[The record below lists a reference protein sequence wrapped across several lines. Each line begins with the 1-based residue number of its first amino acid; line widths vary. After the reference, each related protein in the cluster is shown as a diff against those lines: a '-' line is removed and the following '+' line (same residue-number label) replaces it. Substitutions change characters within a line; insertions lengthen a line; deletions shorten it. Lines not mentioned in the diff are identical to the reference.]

1 MSEKKQVM
9 RKICLIGEAAVG
21 KTSLIRRFVYDKFED
36 RYIATIGTKTSA
48 KELIINMD
56 DKKYQLILQIWDIIG
71 LRCFAKLQTRAYTGA
86 NGAIFVLDRTRKG
99 TWHAFGNWLLSLYRV
114 TGEIPVI
121 VLANKTDL
129 QSKYDNNEIEN
140 YIKKFGFECTF
151 TSAKT
156 GENVDDAFQNLGELM
171 LKPWPKKNL
180 IPTLEKSITME
191 MEPEM
196 EMERKLSIFE
206 VENIILARY
215 CDLLEDPDIAMS
227 IINEQF
233 RKADV
238 GFMNLSVQ
246 RLNMVVE
253 NLIKAAMNRVE
264 PVRLK
269 NELKAYSNLI
279 KMIDH

>member
-1 MSEKKQVM
+1 MM

-48 KELIINMD
+48 KELHIKMD
-56 DKKYQLILQIWDIIG
+56 DQDYHLILQIWDIIG

-86 NGAIFVLDRTRKG
+86 NGAIFVLDKTRRG
-99 TWHAFGNWLLSLYRV
+99 TWLAFTNWLLSVYRV

-121 VLANKTDL
+121 VLANKNDL
-129 QSKYDNNEIEN
+129 PCDYSDSEIEEF
-140 YIKKFGFECTF
+140 IKKFGFECIF

-156 GENVDDAFQNLGELM
+156 GENVDYAFQKLGEHM
-171 LKPWPKKNL
+171 LKPWPKKDL
-180 IPTLEKSITME
+180 IPTLEKSISLEME

-233 RKADV
+233 RKSDV
-238 GFMNLSVQ
+238 GFMNLTVQ
-246 RLNMVVE
+246 RLNAVVE

-269 NELKAYSNLI
+269 KEIQAYSNLI
-279 KMIDH
+279 KMIES